1 MNMQHQQ
8 SSEQKNGARMNLRRD
23 NESLAAKLGVV
34 ALSLRVEQV
43 ELLTPSFK
51 RIVLVGDDLANID
64 PFPGQDLMIAI
75 DEDGARVR
83 RRRYTIRHF
92 DRRHRQVIFDVAL
105 HGDGPG
111 MRWALSSEPGQE
123 VEAVGPRGK
132 IGLDA
137 NARWH
142 LFVGDDAF
150 APAALV
156 MAEAVPP
163 QNCVVLAIEIDG
175 HGHEQPQQIQADV
188 SGPRWIHRD
197 AGALGDP
204 ARLLEAVERLPLPP
218 GPGHAYVGG
227 EHRVVN
233 ALKDALLARGMDARA
248 LSVKPYWRR
257 GRQNAAN
264 GEPERT

>member
-1 MNMQHQQ
+1 MNMQNQQ
-8 SSEQKNGARMNLRRD
+8 SSEQKNGARVDLRLD
-23 NESLAAKLGVV
+23 NESLAARLGAV
-34 ALSLRVEQV
+34 ALSLHVEQV
-43 ELLTPSFK
+43 EQLTPSFK
-51 RIVLVGDDLANID
+51 RIALAGDELSNID
-64 PFPGQDLMIAI
+64 PFPGQDLMIAV
-75 DEDGARVR
+75 DENGERVR

-92 DRRHRQVIFDVAL
+92 DRRHRRAVFDVAL
-105 HGDGPG
+105 HCDGPG
-111 MRWALSSEPGQE
+111 MRWALSSKPGQK

-132 IGLDA
+132 IGVDA

-142 LFVGDDAF
+142 FFVGDDAF

-163 QNCVVLAIEIDG
+163 QKSVVFAIEIDG
-175 HGHEQPQQIQADV
+175 YGHEQPERIQADV
-188 SGPRWIHRD
+188 SGPRWIHRG
-197 AGALGDP
+197 AGSLGDP
-204 ARLLEAVERLPLPP
+204 ARLLEAVARVQLPP

-233 ALKDALLARGMDARA
+233 ALKDALLSKGMDAQA